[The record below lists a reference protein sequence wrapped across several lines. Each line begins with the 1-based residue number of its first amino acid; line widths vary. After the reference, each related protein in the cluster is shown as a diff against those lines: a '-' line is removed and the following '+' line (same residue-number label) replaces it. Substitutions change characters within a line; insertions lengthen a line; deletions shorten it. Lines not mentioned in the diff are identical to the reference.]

1 MFSLKINKRRGP
13 NKVRGGRK
21 KIEKLVRGE
30 GGGTFIRHLR
40 VSSNVLAPEAYDCS
54 YKNVCTLALT
64 TGISQKHQPRPC

>member
-1 MFSLKINKRRGP
+1 MFSLKINKRGGP

-21 KIEKLVRGE
+21 KIEKLVS